1 MARLHTEV
9 NSQVLPDGASPGA
22 PQGASLNAL
31 HPSCQGEQ
39 ALSICTARLHPLA
52 DISSHFQFDEAIYTP
67 YSFPLPSNSA
77 SSSSA
82 LPPASPGRP
91 GSSLNPANNQA
102 IGEVVPTETL
112 VDIEGSGLGAE
123 KPEEVRKKKRPRFAI
138 ESEASGDEGDGN
150 GRGVPQERRV
160 KAEVSGCAEEMLRLY
175 VPRRLTTL
183 RGTPD
188 LHL

>member
-1 MARLHTEV
+1 M
-9 NSQVLPDGASPGA
+9 
-22 PQGASLNAL
+22 
-31 HPSCQGEQ
+31 
-39 ALSICTARLHPLA
+39 
-52 DISSHFQFDEAIYTP
+52 
-67 YSFPLPSNSA
+67 
-77 SSSSA
+77 
-82 LPPASPGRP
+82 
-91 GSSLNPANNQA
+91 
-102 IGEVVPTETL
+102 
-112 VDIEGSGLGAE
+112 GAE